1 MLRVSTI
8 ILCSLLLL
16 GACDQPSSS
25 GDQAPVNAQ
34 SSTNPPTSPE
44 VPSTSAPTAQK
55 LEVPYV
61 IQDSSQVLELQDGL
75 KVYFIDKGTGPSP
88 NLQRNVLFHYHGMLT
103 DGTVFDSSFERGQPL
118 DSPLARLIRGWQIA
132 LEQVPLGS
140 KVKLV
145 IPSELGYGAQG
156 STNVPPNATLIFDIE
171 LISMY

>member
-1 MLRVSTI
+1 MHRVVVM
-8 ILCSLLLL
+8 ILGSLLWI
-16 GACDQPSSS
+16 GACDQASSS
-25 GDQAPVNAQ
+25 EEGQQTAPEKVQ
-34 SSTNPPTSPE
+34 TVEESTPE
-44 VPSTSAPTAQK
+44 VSASDIKEK

-61 IQDSSQVLELQDGL
+61 IQDSSQVLTLQDGL
-75 KVYFIDKGTGPSP
+75 EVYFIEKGTGPSP
-88 NLQRNVLFHYHGMLT
+88 SIQRNVLFHYHGMLT

-118 DSPLARLIRGWQIA
+118 DSPLSRLIRGWQIA

-145 IPSELGYGAQG
+145 IPPELGYGAQG